1 MPIRGDF
8 AASTRRGRGGAGNF
22 EVASQES
29 ARAAADLEAN
39 QSAADSLSSPIDS
52 VQRQA
57 PSYVGRGGAG
67 NYGSAEDPDNWDT
80 LSRTTSGSLANTRK
94 DSQAQS
100 PTQGRGGAGNYA
112 VGNAAYQLYLSR
124 RMTEDDQKREKL
136 KADIEQDVNE
146 QLAMPQKA
154 KLPAANSE

>member
-1 MPIRGDF
+1 M
-8 AASTRRGRGGAGNF
+8 RRGRGGAGNF
-22 EVASQES
+22 DIASQET

-39 QSAADSLSSPIDS
+39 QSPTDSFSQTSSPVDL

-67 NYGSAEDPDNWDT
+67 NYGSTEDPDNWDT
-80 LSRTTSGSLANTRK
+80 LDRTTSEPLANNRK
-94 DSQAQS
+94 ETPAQS

-136 KADIEQDVNE
+136 KADIEQGVNE
-146 QLAMPQKA
+146 QLAVPQKA
-154 KLPAANSE
+154 KLPGTNP